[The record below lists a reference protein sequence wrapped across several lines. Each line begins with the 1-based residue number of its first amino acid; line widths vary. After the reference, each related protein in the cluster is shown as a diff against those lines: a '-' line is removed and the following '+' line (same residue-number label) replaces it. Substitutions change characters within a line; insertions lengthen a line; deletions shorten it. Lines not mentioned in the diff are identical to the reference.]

1 MTGSPNQ
8 SDRTV
13 TRRARRLKW
22 ATSQQVGRISEL
34 AVLSPIR
41 SGIVAGERRTYED
54 RLRATIANLAK
65 RHQQGIPNELD
76 RVSSIHFGRMIVI
89 RPDQYLYF
97 SSLDGIR
104 YHRDEDDDQDD
115 GPPEP
120 GTFSSANVPLPSDD
134 FLEVGTVPANERQ
147 APPAR
152 PELRS
157 WLLTLVEFDGELKSY
172 MREIAQFIGPGFD
185 RIFENCEHF
194 PGTDDFE
201 KFWIW
206 IRTFQIN
213 TDLFY
218 APYRD
223 LSVVRIR
230 QLEAFKR
237 RFDAFVATVRSP
249 TGTKVRSMD
258 EMFDQ
263 FLRDNQQYA
272 TGFPAP
278 GGTYPTDDER

>member
-1 MTGSPNQ
+1 MTLSSNQ
-8 SDRTV
+8 PDLLGV
-13 TRRARRLKW
+13 APRLRW
-22 ATSQQVGRISEL
+22 ATSQQVGRVSEL

-41 SGIVAGERRTYED
+41 AGVVPGERRTFED
-54 RLRATIANLAK
+54 RLRAAIANLAK

-76 RVSSIHFGRMIVI
+76 RVSSIHFGRMIII

-97 SSLDGIR
+97 SNLTGIR
-104 YHRDEDDDQDD
+104 YHRDEDDGQEDSRPLPR
-115 GPPEP
+115 G
-120 GTFSSANVPLPSDD
+120 GFSSANVPLPFDD
-134 FLEVGTVPANERQ
+134 FQEIPAPRSDVHPSP
-147 APPAR
+147 APPAV
-152 PELRS
+152 ELRS

-172 MREIAQFIGPGFD
+172 MREIAHFIGLEFD
-185 RIFENCEHF
+185 RIFENCELF
-194 PGTDDFE
+194 PGTADFE

-237 RFDAFVATVRSP
+237 NFDAFVATVRSP
-249 TGTKVRSMD
+249 TGPRVRSMD
-258 EMFDQ
+258 EMFDE

-278 GGTYPTDDER
+278 GGTYPTGDER